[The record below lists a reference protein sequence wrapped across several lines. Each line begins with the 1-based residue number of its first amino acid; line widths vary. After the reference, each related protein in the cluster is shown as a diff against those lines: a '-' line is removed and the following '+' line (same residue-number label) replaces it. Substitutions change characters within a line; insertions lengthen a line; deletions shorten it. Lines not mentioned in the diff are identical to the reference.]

1 MRGLEGS
8 AAQGTG
14 ESGEPV
20 QSEDFADKDRHFQVA
35 SVPVDVL
42 ESAERFVCELSV
54 WPVRNDIESSD

>member
-8 AAQGTG
+8 AAQGVG

-20 QSEDFADKDRHFQVA
+20 QSEDFADEDRHFQVA

-54 WPVRNDIESSD
+54 WSARNDIESSD